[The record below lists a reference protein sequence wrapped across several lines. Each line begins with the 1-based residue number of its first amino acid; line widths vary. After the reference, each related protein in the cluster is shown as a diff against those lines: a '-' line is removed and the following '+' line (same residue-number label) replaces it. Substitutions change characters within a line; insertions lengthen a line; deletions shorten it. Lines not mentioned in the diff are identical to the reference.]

1 MDVQAARSCMAP
13 AAPQDPPAHPAAR
26 LGHSI
31 LHLPSSLP
39 LPRPRRLAHGKS
51 EHRDR
56 GALPVMLG
64 GGQDEKTVIPPPPGS
79 SQPLPLGGRLN
90 QWNQL
95 VVVLAGL
102 CWLAE
107 STMASAALGPCC
119 SQSMSISFL
128 LLLQVVSSISSL
140 LALVTKLTLFDA
152 CPAKKTQKVIFFP
165 KTYIL

>member
-26 LGHSI
+26 LGHST

-51 EHRDR
+51 ERRDR
-56 GALPVMLG
+56 GTLPVMLG
-64 GGQDEKTVIPPPPGS
+64 GGEDEKTVIPPPPGS
-79 SQPLPLGGRLN
+79 SQPHPLGGRLN

-107 STMASAALGPCC
+107 SAMVSAALGRWARDTWLC
-119 SQSMSISFL
+119 STL
-128 LLLQVVSSISSL
+128 LLSVHVHL
-140 LALVTKLTLFDA
+140 LAATSAGL
-152 CPAKKTQKVIFFP
+152 
-165 KTYIL
+165 